1 MLVVLVFAWKQFRNK
16 FGNITSQMKS
26 QTRPVGKAMGSKWMR
41 MEFVSHLL
49 QDAGYEMLDEA
60 IREVNN
66 KATKWHATGS
76 LQDGSCGQDIVL

>member
-1 MLVVLVFAWKQFRNK
+1 
-16 FGNITSQMKS
+16 
-26 QTRPVGKAMGSKWMR
+26 

-66 KATKWHATGS
+66 KANKWHAPGS

>member
-1 MLVVLVFAWKQFRNK
+1 
-16 FGNITSQMKS
+16 
-26 QTRPVGKAMGSKWMR
+26 MGSKWMR

>member
-1 MLVVLVFAWKQFRNK
+1 
-16 FGNITSQMKS
+16 
-26 QTRPVGKAMGSKWMR
+26 MGSKWMQ

-66 KATKWHATGS
+66 KANKWHIVARYGIATGW
-76 LQDGSCGQDIVL
+76 LCMAPVDKT